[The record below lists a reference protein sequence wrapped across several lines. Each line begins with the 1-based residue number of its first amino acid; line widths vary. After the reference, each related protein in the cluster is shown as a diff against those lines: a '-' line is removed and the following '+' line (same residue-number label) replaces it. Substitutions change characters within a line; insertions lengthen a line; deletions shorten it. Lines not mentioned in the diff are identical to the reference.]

1 MASVTYPI
9 RVDDALKGD
18 AARVAESYGFDLAS
32 VTRAF
37 WKQMVRTESL
47 PLTLR
52 SEEPT
57 EESLEAIRET
67 EEIFAAYEAGER
79 KGFDSAEAMF
89 AAIRNDDA
97 EA

>member
-1 MASVTYPI
+1 M
-9 RVDDALKGD
+9 
-18 AARVAESYGFDLAS
+18 
-32 VTRAF
+32 
-37 WKQMVRTESL
+37 
-47 PLTLR
+47 
-52 SEEPT
+52 
-57 EESLEAIRET
+57 EAIRET